1 MVNILVV
8 DDEQSIRESIKMF
21 MSEKGHMVHTAST
34 MDGAVRAFGKLSPEV
49 VILDIR
55 LPDGSGLDAL
65 SLMHPAYPLSKIIMI
80 TAFQDME
87 TTIEAMKRGAYDYI
101 HKPLDAN
108 ELEKTVNLAI
118 INFYEDTEALQDNK
132 SEITYNKSE
141 IVGKSKIMKEIYK
154 TIGVLCRKKATALI
168 TGETGTGKELIARQ
182 IHLSSPQ
189 SDKPFVI
196 FDCSSVV
203 GSLFESELFGHEK
216 GAFTG
221 AMDSKSGSIELAGE
235 GTLFIDE
242 IGEIPLHLQGK
253 LLGFLERKQYLRVG
267 GKKMLQSNCRIIA
280 ATNRDLT
287 KLVAEKKFR
296 NDLYYRL
303 KVVTITIPPLRQR
316 LDDINDLV
324 KYFTIKN
331 AHEMGIR
338 IKTLQKGC
346 IERLKNYHWPGNVR
360 ELENIIIAASIKA
373 RGNVILLETIDK
385 LLTDQ
390 CSQNADQIFQNGEGT
405 TCQNNTLQKERNIN
419 FDSLAQVENR
429 HIFTVLQSVQWN
441 KTKAAKILKISLP
454 TLRKKIQ
461 KYNLSPMQK

>member
-8 DDEQSIRESIKMF
+8 DDEQAIRESIKMF
-21 MSEKGHMVHTAST
+21 MCEKGHMVHTAST
-34 MDGAVRAFGKLSPEV
+34 MDSAVRTFGKLSPEV

-65 SLMHPAYPLSKIIMI
+65 SRMHSEYPLSKIIMI

-108 ELEKTVNLAI
+108 ELEKTVNHAI
-118 INFYEDTEALQDNK
+118 TSFYEDTEALQNNEN
-132 SEITYNKSE
+132 EIIYNESE
-141 IVGKSKIMKEIYK
+141 IVGKSRIMKEIYK
-154 TIGVLCRKKATALI
+154 TIGMLCRKKATVLI

-182 IHLSSPQ
+182 IHLSSFQ
-189 SDKPFVI
+189 SDQPFVI

-221 AMDSKSGSIELAGE
+221 AVDSQSGSIELAGE

-267 GKKMLQSNCRIIA
+267 GKNMLQSNCRIIA
-280 ATNRDLT
+280 ATNKNLAN
-287 KLVAEKKFR
+287 LVSEKKFR
-296 NDLYYRL
+296 DDLYYRL
-303 KVVTITIPPLRQR
+303 KVVTMNIPPLRQR

-331 AHEMGIR
+331 AQEMGIR

-360 ELENIIIAASIKA
+360 ELENIIIAASIKT
-373 RGNVILLETIDK
+373 RGNVILLKTIDK
-385 LLTDQ
+385 LL
-390 CSQNADQIFQNGEGT
+390 ADQFFQNDEGT
-405 TCQNNTLQKERNIN
+405 ICHDHTLQKERNIN
-419 FDSLAQVENR
+419 FDSLSQMENR
-429 HIFTVLQSVQWN
+429 HIFNVLQSVQWN
-441 KTKAAKILKISLP
+441 KTKAAEILKISLP
-454 TLRKKIQ
+454 TLRKKIK
-461 KYNLSPMQK
+461 KYNLSPM